1 MFNFMLMFTSISLS
15 LNAGVGSDYFQED
28 VMKLYQRDDNAFKE
42 RLCFLENVDT
52 RTTLKTLFQKF
63 LTASVVLMLND

>member
-1 MFNFMLMFTSISLS
+1 MLMFTSISLS

-63 LTASVVLMLND
+63 LTTSVVLMLND